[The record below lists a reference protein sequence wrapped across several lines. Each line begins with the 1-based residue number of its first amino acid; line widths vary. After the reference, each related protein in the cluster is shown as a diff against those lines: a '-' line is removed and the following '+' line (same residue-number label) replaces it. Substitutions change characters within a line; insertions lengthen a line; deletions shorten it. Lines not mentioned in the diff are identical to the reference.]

1 MEVEQMLKA
10 AMSNSGF
17 ESYGNV
23 NWMAGIVISDV
34 EEFVVNPF
42 GPINANSTPKG
53 IYSEYGHIM
62 INNGSD
68 VQHSYEGSL
77 QKLVEYICSDTPD
90 TYLNMMGYKKVGGL
104 VLNLVNERPF
114 SETDAEHFLCK
125 GWLIAKL
132 TFGHYRNSK
141 YPLQSKSFT
150 HPSPTLHSL
159 PDMVIEKTMH
169 VMETTFLSGLQ
180 SHSIQACQLPEFCRL
195 PGEEVSTQPREEES
209 VLDHGEIVEDI

>member
-1 MEVEQMLKA
+1 M
-10 AMSNSGF
+10 
-17 ESYGNV
+17 
-23 NWMAGIVISDV
+23 
-34 EEFVVNPF
+34 
-42 GPINANSTPKG
+42 
-53 IYSEYGHIM
+53 GH
-62 INNGSD
+62 
-68 VQHSYEGSL
+68 
-77 QKLVEYICSDTPD
+77 
-90 TYLNMMGYKKVGGL
+90 KKVGGL
-104 VLNLVNERPF
+104 VINLVNERPF

-169 VMETTFLSGLQ
+169 VMESTFLSGLQ

-209 VLDHGEIVEDI
+209 VLDHGEIMEDI